1 MKEGKLRVSKKLGG
15 KIKSEGK
22 EYSVPKE
29 FTFSDRESFD
39 KKDCKF
45 EFEEDDKGN
54 KRIVKIIVEGKEIP
68 RDAAVIEDKASAK
81 LRKEEA
87 EKAEKERLEAER
99 KAQRT
104 ARQNPQKR
112 QIDVRDTFDIQGTC
126 LPYDVTS
133 SGIRDVDN
141 FYLKFHKYARYGN
154 FNRAEQLK
162 DFRFFFEK
170 SEGKNKT
177 THRIQFDFHQQK
189 PLIEQAYKDQHQSAA
204 QLHGKDNLAT
214 ADFKIDWRLIVGLGG
229 ASVYETSITLHHLYG
244 FPYIPASGI
253 KGMVN
258 AYVHTQVA
266 DYETKK
272 QDVER
277 IFGTQDQIGSIIFYD
292 GLPKTPPE
300 IKPDVM
306 NPHYTPYYKPGN
318 STEPPADYHKPVPVN
333 FLTVKNTTFGFTI
346 GVRKNIAE
354 SERKHLLEKTEQWLK
369 EALEEQGIGA
379 KTAVGYGYM
388 S

>member
-1 MKEGKLRVSKKLGG
+1 MKKGKLKVSKKLSAKIVAKKENG
-15 KIKSEGK
+15 KSYEI
-22 EYSVPKE
+22 SVPKE
-29 FTFSDRESFD
+29 FTFTDRDTYNNKE
-39 KKDCKF
+39 C
-45 EFEEDDKGN
+45 EFEDDGTKAI
-54 KRIVKIIVEGKEIP
+54 KIVVEGQEIP
-68 RDAAVIEDKASAK
+68 KDAGIAKAKEDAKAQKVA
-81 LRKEEA
+81 A
-87 EKAEKERLEAER
+87 AQAEKERLEAER
-99 KAQRT
+99 KAQRE

-112 QIDVRDTFDIQGTC
+112 QVDVRDTFDIRGTC
-126 LPYDVTS
+126 LPYDVTNS
-133 SGIRDVDN
+133 RIWDVDN

-154 FNRAEQLK
+154 FNRAEGLK

-177 THRIQFDFHQQK
+177 THRIQFDFHKQK
-189 PLIEQAYKDQHQSAA
+189 PLIEQAYKDQRQSAT

-214 ADFKIDWRLIVGLGG
+214 ADFKVDWRLIVGLGA

-266 DYETKK
+266 DYESKK

-300 IKPDVM
+300 IKADVM
-306 NPHYTPYYKPGN
+306 NPHYTPYYQAKN
-318 STEPPADYHKPVPVN
+318 TSEPPADYHKPVPVN
-333 FLTVKNTTFGFTI
+333 FLTVRNTTFGFTI
-346 GVRKNIAE
+346 GVRKNIDE
-354 SERKHLLEKTEQWLK
+354 TERKYLLEKAEQWLK